1 LKHLQEAEVATTNP
15 PVPPQSSAQ
24 FYFRGYAVAAGGF
37 LTRIGTAFLSL
48 DPEKV
53 TTHGESSLPMIGG
66 VSRSLVPVPELNFPD
81 HISYG
86 ACETFVEG
94 RYAGDQTI
102 TTLRA
107 SVSGV
112 RLATAPSPSDNVPN
126 VRSIA
131 FRANSLSIDAVSVYP
146 RTGKSTFTVRPQA
159 PDMAL
164 EITDTKG
171 NTTTLKIVLD
181 FDDHALSL
189 STAQEMDDEF
199 LSNRQF
205 FDRFVSRFA
214 PLEELMFGTS
224 VIPKTP
230 RGFIASSFVKQ
241 IHVGDEVIPGNVL
254 TRKGFGTIQFGV
266 MLISPTGRR
275 FTMAHIAMGSDPAG
289 DADFCAVEDTGD
301 WGN

>member
-1 LKHLQEAEVATTNP
+1 VSTTNP
-15 PVPPQSSAQ
+15 PVPPQSSLQ

-37 LTRIGTAFLSL
+37 LTRIGSEFLSL

-66 VSRSLVPVPELNFPD
+66 VSRSFVPTPQLNFPD

-94 RYAGDQTI
+94 RYDGDQTI

-112 RLATAPSPSDNVPN
+112 RLATVPSPSDNVPN
-126 VRSIA
+126 VRSIS
-131 FRANSLSIDAVSVYP
+131 FSVGNLSIDAVSVYP
-146 RTGKSTFTVRPQA
+146 RTGKSTFTIRPSQS

-164 EITDTKG
+164 VITDTKG
-171 NTTTLKIVLD
+171 DDTTLPIVLD

-189 STAQEMDDEF
+189 TTAQEMDDEF

-205 FDRFVSRFA
+205 FDRFVSRCA
-214 PLEELMFGTS
+214 PLEEMIFGTS
-224 VIPKTP
+224 RIPKTP

-241 IHVGDEVIPGNVL
+241 IHLGKEVIPGNIL

-266 MLISPTGRR
+266 MQISPTGRR